1 MLIKA
6 DFFQTIIEHLF
17 RDKAI
22 VYIYDRI
29 ACKEYES
36 LIDEIVSFAK
46 IEQYPNFIQV
56 SGIPGAGKSTF
67 CKRYYPN
74 ATLVQFDT
82 IMAKIPQYQKDCER
96 LGLIQSFSK
105 WEMPARV
112 IGYEVI
118 HRLIEK
124 KASFVLEHSG
134 MNPAHIKLIEVL
146 KKQAYHTQMQ
156 FLYCEL
162 DEACQ
167 RAKKREKIILRH
179 TPEELIKER
188 FNASLE
194 YLDIY
199 KTKIDEVC
207 IWDLT
212 NSENWTIKERWQG
225 GVLLK

>member
-1 MLIKA
+1 MLIKD

-17 RDKAI
+17 RFGTIA
-22 VYIYDRI
+22 YIYERI
-29 ACKEYES
+29 ACDEYEK
-36 LIDEIVSFAK
+36 LIDDIVSSAK
-46 IEQYPNFIQV
+46 AEQSSNFIQV

-134 MNPAHIKLIEVL
+134 MNAAHIKLMDVL
-146 KKQAYHTQMQ
+146 KKQGYHTQLQ
-156 FLYCEL
+156 FLYCDL
-162 DEACQ
+162 GEACR
-167 RAKKREKIILRH
+167 RAKLREKIISRH
-179 TPEELIKER
+179 TPEDLIRQR
-188 FNASLE
+188 FQASLE

-199 KTKIDEVC
+199 KTKMDEIC

-212 NSENWTIKERWQG
+212 NPEDWIVKER
-225 GVLLK
+225 L